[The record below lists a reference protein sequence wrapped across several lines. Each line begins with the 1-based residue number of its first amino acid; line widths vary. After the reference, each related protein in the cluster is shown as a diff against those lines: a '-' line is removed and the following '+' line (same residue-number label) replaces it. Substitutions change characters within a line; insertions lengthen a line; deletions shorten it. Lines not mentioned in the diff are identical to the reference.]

1 MSAAVRSLDTT
12 YIPLWDTVPTYTA
25 RSRVLK
31 SLDGVAIEDTSIM
44 IDEETETPPRTK
56 KGYTELV

>member
-1 MSAAVRSLDTT
+1 MHMMHLRPSA
-12 YIPLWDTVPTYTA
+12 I

-31 SLDGVAIEDTSIM
+31 SLDGVAIEDTSIV
-44 IDEETETPPRTK
+44 IDEATETPPRTK